1 MTFSDAISINWVNIQ
16 IPRFTIITLVPAALL
31 WEKIAGI
38 GSKRADNTCLRN
50 RDKKQH
56 THSWCERR
64 TFCWQTKVADLVTF
78 GWKLYKSAKSW
89 INRIKKVTKHPKS
102 KVFWWYRWSTLID
115 YHPISD
121 SIWLLRRICS
131 TKVDL
136 FTSFSS
142 SSWLKDCR
150 PQIMVTGRQRWLT
163 IGVVVF
169 LATLLLINTTHRLTI
184 SIVVDNFCWKYSSW
198 QYCSWQCW
206 LNFSGRPGFNFNVF
220 L

>member
-1 MTFSDAISINWVNIQ
+1 MYQIISNCLLMTFSDAISINWVNIQ

-142 SSWLKDCR
+142 SSWL
-150 PQIMVTGRQRWLT
+150 
-163 IGVVVF
+163 
-169 LATLLLINTTHRLTI
+169 
-184 SIVVDNFCWKYSSW
+184 
-198 QYCSWQCW
+198 
-206 LNFSGRPGFNFNVF
+206 
-220 L
+220 

>member
-1 MTFSDAISINWVNIQ
+1 MYQIISNCLLMTFSDAILINWVNIQ

-38 GSKRADNTCLRN
+38 GSNRADNTCLRN
-50 RDKKQH
+50 RDKKQLTH
-56 THSWCERR
+56 T
-64 TFCWQTKVADLVTF
+64 ADVKGGRSADKQKWPIWSLLV
-78 GWKLYKSAKSW
+78 WKLYKSAKSW

-121 SIWLLRRICS
+121 SIWLLHRICS

-142 SSWLKDCR
+142 SSWL
-150 PQIMVTGRQRWLT
+150 
-163 IGVVVF
+163 
-169 LATLLLINTTHRLTI
+169 
-184 SIVVDNFCWKYSSW
+184 
-198 QYCSWQCW
+198 
-206 LNFSGRPGFNFNVF
+206 
-220 L
+220 